1 MKKAA
6 TPEAQQFTLHMSK
19 YTADCVAVILHSH
32 CDVLRRHNENGNS
45 KEWKAWLSRDTEAI
59 QQVANELT
67 QLACA
72 LPSNYFSEGKA

>member
-1 MKKAA
+1 MKKVA

-19 YTADCVAVILHSH
+19 YTANCIAVILHSH
-32 CDVLRRHNENGNS
+32 CDVMRRHDDPFDS
-45 KEWKAWLSRDTEAI
+45 KELKSWLSKDAEAI
-59 QQVANELT
+59 QQVANQLA